1 MRHISRTK
9 PFKVFRKR
17 VKSKICIKL
26 YSKNLESHPLRCGP
40 SSISL
45 VIFVEKIEVNET
57 RSLQF
62 HSFICSLSKICTKY
76 SKYVLKKLL
85 QLLRVVYSYFYGQNR
100 YKIIVSLHYSV
111 CTKNWKNTI
120 LRFRIYFLCQNR
132 LDIVDEKEE
141 RPSLLYLIQIFG
153 FLLRFFLL

>member
-1 MRHISRTK
+1 MEEFQTGENNLQSQLDCVRHISRTK

-26 YSKNLESHPLRCGP
+26 YSKNLGSHPLRCGP

-100 YKIIVSLHYSV
+100 YKIRVSAHYSV
-111 CTKNWKNTI
+111 CTKKWKNI
-120 LRFRIYFLCQNR
+120 VLRF
-132 LDIVDEKEE
+132 K
-141 RPSLLYLIQIFG
+141 
-153 FLLRFFLL
+153 FFLT

>member
-1 MRHISRTK
+1 MEEFQTGENNLQSQLDCDCVRHISRIK

-26 YSKNLESHPLRCGP
+26 YSKNLGSHPLRCGP

-100 YKIIVSLHYSV
+100 YKIRVS
-111 CTKNWKNTI
+111 CTWYKSLVFFFVFFCYNFFHLVWCT
-120 LRFRIYFLCQNR
+120 LQTTFLK
-132 LDIVDEKEE
+132 L
-141 RPSLLYLIQIFG
+141 
-153 FLLRFFLL
+153 